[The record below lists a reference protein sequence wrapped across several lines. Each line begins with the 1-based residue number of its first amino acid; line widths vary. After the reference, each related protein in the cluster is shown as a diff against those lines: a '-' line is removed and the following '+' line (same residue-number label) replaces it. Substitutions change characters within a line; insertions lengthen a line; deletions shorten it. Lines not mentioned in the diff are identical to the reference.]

1 MRHQVSGRKL
11 NRSSGHRVALF
22 RNLVV
27 ALIRHGKIRTTDAKA
42 KELRSFA
49 DQAVTLGKQGSLH
62 AKRRAFDRIRDE
74 EAVTKL
80 FGVIAPG
87 FANRAGGYTRVT
99 KLGVRRGDA
108 APLSIVEWTTEKE
121 APGKKKPKKRGE
133 AKAKGH
139 DHKHAPGEKHDHG
152 KKRAA
157 AG

>member
-42 KELRSFA
+42 KELRGFA
-49 DQAVTLGKQGSLH
+49 DRCVTLGKEGTLH

-74 EAVTKL
+74 DAVAKL
-80 FGVIAPG
+80 FSEIAPG
-87 FANRAGGYTRVT
+87 FANRPGGYTRIV
-99 KLGVRRGDA
+99 KLGIRRGDA
-108 APLSIVEWTTEKE
+108 APISIVEWTTEKE
-121 APGKKKPKKRGE
+121 QPGKKKPKKRPD
-133 AKAKGH
+133 AKAKAH
-139 DHKHAPGEKHDHG
+139 DHKHDHEP
-152 KKRAA
+152 KRKRAA

>member
-27 ALIRHGKIRTTDAKA
+27 ALIRHGKIQTTDAKA
-42 KELRSFA
+42 KELRGFA
-49 DQAVTLGKQGSLH
+49 DRVVTLGKQGSLH

-74 EAVTKL
+74 AAVAKL
-80 FGVIAPG
+80 FAEIAPG
-87 FANRAGGYTRVT
+87 FANRPGGYTRIV

-108 APLSIVEWTTEKE
+108 APLSIVEWTTEKQE

-133 AKAKGH
+133 AKAKGRAH
-139 DHKHAPGEKHDHG
+139 DHQHDHG
-152 KKRAA
+152 KRAA

>member
-42 KELRSFA
+42 KELRGFA
-49 DQAVTLGKQGSLH
+49 DRAVTLGKDGSLH

-74 EAVTKL
+74 AAVTKL
-80 FGVIAPG
+80 FAEIAPG

-99 KLGVRRGDA
+99 KLGIRRGDA

-133 AKAKGH
+133 AKAKDRAH
-139 DHKHAPGEKHDHG
+139 DHKHDHDHG